1 MEFVKGDLSII
12 TGDFGQRYIIDFGD
26 LIQHEKYLGDVLSKP
41 EITRRNNEIYEV
53 SFKGKLNSNPSQK
66 AINASNM
73 LKEKLKR
80 SLNEL
85 EPLKD
90 NDLGAKQAYLVLSNF
105 EKRWLEPDN
114 ISIDG
119 KRVFINIWGIKPIHI
134 KDYEIIEDSEPT
146 GNGKSKKYN
155 KNSWLWLTLLLIIF
169 FGSLY
174 VFEFNKTKSPD
185 QKKFVTENRSKKD
198 DGVNKTKKTKIPVKK
213 KSLSIRSVH
222 LLKIKRMERH
232 LMT

>member
-12 TGDFGQRYIIDFGD
+12 TGDFGKRYIIDFGD

-41 EITRRNNEIYEV
+41 KITRRNNEIYEV

-66 AINASNM
+66 AVNASNM

-119 KRVFINIWGIKPIHI
+119 EKIFINIWGIQPSKLP
-134 KDYEIIEDSEPT
+134 DVVIIEDPIRPDEE
-146 GNGKSKKYN
+146 NN
-155 KNSWLWLTLLLIIF
+155 KNNSWLWLTLLMIIF

-174 VFEFNKTKSPD
+174 VFEFKKPKSPD
-185 QKKFVTENRSKKD
+185 QKKLVTENRSNKD

-213 KSLSIRSVH
+213 KPLSIRSVQ
-222 LLKIKRMERH
+222 LLKIKKMEKH
-232 LMT
+232 LMIWT